1 MSSTDALTI
10 ETPTGIVRA
19 TAGPRRTDAV
29 VFELHGAMRGSV
41 HVTGTHH
48 PRHWDQFT
56 AVRACLG
63 PVNAYAT
70 TAPDDALPRLAH
82 GHSGYHGSLTRY
94 PGDYGDYPEVSVYP
108 LSTAAGNEPSPKTA
122 ATLTAVLRA
131 CADDVAQR
139 DDLPLILDASRL
151 RETPGLLRFLNWA
164 AAHADADA
172 EAVRCAAESQSARP
186 TRKAAVAAWWTALR
200 WFIAQPHPVLPLMLA
215 DYPVRWPAT
224 STCWSGR
231 PLTTSSAPPRRGPA
245 QTSTGPR
252 SRLCAPSSSAAAP
265 AAGEPRRTQRP
276 RRWCDRALADDP
288 GRAHTP
294 RRSHLHR
301 VPRPARGPHGR
312 PAAQEQHAHAPLV
325 APVPEGWG
333 SPGKPVAP
341 PAAPVK
347 AGGGEGAA
355 ELGAAFRGD
364 VLERC
369 HGKRYYGTRQFECE
383 RGDIPT
389 AARATRSSSPTP

>member
-48 PRHWDQFT
+48 PRYWDQFT

-82 GHSGYHGSLTRY
+82 GHSGYHGSLTHY

-131 CADDVAQR
+131 CAEDVAQR

-164 AAHADADA
+164 AAHADA
-172 EAVRCAAESQSARP
+172 EAVRCAAESQSAHP
-186 TRKAAVAAWWTALR
+186 ARKAAVAAWWTALR

-215 DYPVRWPAT
+215 DYPGSLARDIHMLEWKAPYYFERAAEERARANKYRAEVT
-224 STCWSGR
+224 SLRTQQQRGR
-231 PLTTSSAPPRRGPA
+231 TRRRG
-245 QTSTGPR
+245 
-252 SRLCAPSSSAAAP
+252 
-265 AAGEPRRTQRP
+265 TQ
-276 RRWCDRALADDP
+276 
-288 GRAHTP
+288 AH
-294 RRSHLHR
+294 
-301 VPRPARGPHGR
+301 
-312 PAAQEQHAHAPLV
+312 
-325 APVPEGWG
+325 PET
-333 SPGKPVAP
+333 KEMV
-341 PAAPVK
+341 
-347 AGGGEGAA
+347 
-355 ELGAAFRGD
+355 
-364 VLERC
+364 
-369 HGKRYYGTRQFECE
+369 
-383 RGDIPT
+383 
-389 AARATRSSSPTP
+389 